1 MLTYFLL
8 YLLRVWGALL
18 TGAASGHYKRIHL
31 LLLPPSQLT
40 EQRNPQRA
48 TPLQQGSVLV
58 YSCRDFRKEF
68 PAVALLALAAAAL
81 DRGL

>member
-1 MLTYFLL
+1 MSLL
-8 YLLRVWGALL
+8 HLAAAAGEAPVLARLLP
-18 TGAASGHYKRIHL
+18 
-31 LLLPPSQLT
+31 LLPPSQLT

-58 YSCRDFRKEF
+58 YSF
-68 PAVALLALAAAAL
+68 PAVALALAAAAL

>member
-1 MLTYFLL
+1 M
-8 YLLRVWGALL
+8 

-58 YSCRDFRKEF
+58 YSF
-68 PAVALLALAAAAL
+68 PAVALALAAAAL